1 VKQLSFDEQK
11 PQNPFI
17 VSTSQLTLGGMA
29 NSFRRTDQMKSNE
42 LTEFLIEKMEYEK
55 DTVQRIL
62 VLGNTGSFLIFPF
75 LKSFIDGVSVSE
87 QVRLEAIAALRL
99 IDHPEV
105 TTILNKLID
114 SRNADIGKTAKVVTE
129 FREQYFKNN

>member
-1 VKQLSFDEQK
+1 
-11 PQNPFI
+11 
-17 VSTSQLTLGGMA
+17 
-29 NSFRRTDQMKSNE
+29 
-42 LTEFLIEKMEYEK
+42 MEYEK

-87 QVRLEAIAALRL
+87 QARLEAIAALRL